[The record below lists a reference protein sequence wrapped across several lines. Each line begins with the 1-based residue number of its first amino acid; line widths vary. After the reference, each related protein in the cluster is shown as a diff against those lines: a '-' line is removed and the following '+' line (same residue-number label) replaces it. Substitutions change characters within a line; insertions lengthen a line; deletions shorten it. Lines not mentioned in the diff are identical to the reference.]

1 MCWQLTPYIVILI
14 AAAALIVFLAVLAWQ
29 HWEPRTGNLYGLLLV
44 MIAAW
49 TLMQALELAA
59 TDMADK
65 IAWARL
71 QYVSVVNIPP
81 LWLLFVL
88 SYTNSRWRP
97 WRRVLALLWLE
108 PIVTLILVFTTQHHQ
123 LVWTQ
128 ITPGTVT
135 VPFISATP
143 PLIYRHGPWY
153 WFRTIWVYLLI
164 IAADVWLVGSA
175 LRLPQLHRRQTWL
188 LVLAALMPLVTSAT
202 YVLNAGPIPG
212 MDYTSLGFVAAAVI
226 VTLSVLRF
234 QMFGLVP
241 LARSLLIERLDT
253 GVLVL
258 DARDCIIDINPAA
271 QRMLGVGPVAIGKRL
286 TEILADGD
294 VWLRTLHSITA
305 TPTICERDGSFY
317 DVQAVFLRNRTGRL
331 LGQLIALHDI
341 TPHKRAEAT
350 LREAEERL
358 RTFVDCAPIGISV
371 NRGGKALYVNPAYA
385 RMYGYDSA
393 EELAG
398 SNLLDHVAPASRA
411 EIVARLEARE
421 RGEAVT
427 SNYEALGQRK
437 DGSVFAYHVEVAQI
451 RLPDG
456 MANLAFHLDIT
467 ALRQIEEALHQAQTA
482 EHNQRILAE
491 ALRDSA
497 AAINETLDV
506 EAVLDRIL
514 ENVGRVV
521 PHQAA
526 DILLVEGQTARMVCW
541 RGHCDASSAVF
552 RTLIFSLDIPTLRW
566 MIDTGHYCLIP
577 DTQTDDR
584 WTPIPQA
591 DWIRSYLGAP
601 VETRTQIIGFLSLV
615 SDTPGFFTLQH
626 AGLLQAFADQAAIAL
641 EKAQLFDM
649 VQRYSTQLEQLV
661 AARTAELEHE
671 RAQFKA
677 ILDALAD
684 GVMHDDFNQIMY
696 VNPAFTRLTG
706 YTAEE
711 VIAQPLSFL
720 STLFAPEFV
729 RFPGSISE
737 TIRRGDSWHGEIR
750 ARIKEGRTAQF
761 EATFT
766 ALTDPQNRPISKV
779 GIFRDITPEKTW
791 QAQKTRF
798 INHAAHELRT
808 PLANLKTRLYLLRRQ
823 PDRLTDHLEVME
835 PVVDQMTALVEELL
849 EMSRLVASPAALK
862 RQTVPLQTIL
872 AESVALLRHQAE
884 QQHVRLVET
893 IASDPLYVFA
903 DTETLGRAI
912 TRLIANAI
920 GATPPGGQVEL
931 AALPDER
938 ATHALLRIYDGSE
951 HLPPDQLRQMFEPF
965 FRATEGDTQG
975 TGLSL
980 SIARQIVELHGGDI
994 TTANAAQRGLI
1005 VEVRL
1010 PLVNQ

>member
-1 MCWQLTPYIVILI
+1 V
-14 AAAALIVFLAVLAWQ
+14 AAALIV
-29 HWEPRTGNLYGLLLV
+29 T
-44 MIAAW
+44 
-49 TLMQALELAA
+49 
-59 TDMADK
+59 
-65 IAWARL
+65 
-71 QYVSVVNIPP
+71 VS
-81 LWLLFVL
+81 
-88 SYTNSRWRP
+88 
-97 WRRVLALLWLE
+97 A
-108 PIVTLILVFTTQHHQ
+108 
-123 LVWTQ
+123 
-128 ITPGTVT
+128 
-135 VPFISATP
+135 
-143 PLIYRHGPWY
+143 
-153 WFRTIWVYLLI
+153 
-164 IAADVWLVGSA
+164 
-175 LRLPQLHRRQTWL
+175 
-188 LVLAALMPLVTSAT
+188 
-202 YVLNAGPIPG
+202 
-212 MDYTSLGFVAAAVI
+212 
-226 VTLSVLRF
+226 LRF

-253 GVLVL
+253 GMLVL
-258 DARDCIIDINPAA
+258 DARDRIIDINPAA
-271 QRMLGVGPVAIGKRL
+271 QRMLGVGPEATGKRL

-294 VWLRTLHSITA
+294 VWLRTLHGVTT
-305 TPTICERDGSFY
+305 TPTTLERDGVFY
-317 DVQAVFLRNRTGRL
+317 DVQAVLLRNRRGRL
-331 LGQLIALHDI
+331 LGQLVALHDI

-358 RTFVDCAPIGISV
+358 RAFVDCAPIGISV
-371 NRGGKALYVNPAYA
+371 NRGGRALYVNPAYA

-398 SNLLDHVAPASRA
+398 TSLLDHVAPEYRA
-411 EIVARLEARE
+411 EIRARLEARE
-421 RGEAVT
+421 RGEAAPG
-427 SNYEALGQRK
+427 NYEALGQRK
-437 DGSVFAYHVEVAQI
+437 DGSIFAYHVEVAHI

-467 ALRQIEEALHQAQTA
+467 ALRQAEEALHQAQIA
-482 EHNQRILAE
+482 ERNQRILAE

-526 DILLVEGQTARMVCW
+526 DILLIEGQTARLVSW
-541 RGHCDASSAVF
+541 RGRCNARSDDLRARVF
-552 RTLIFSLDIPTLRW
+552 PLDMPTLHW

-577 DTQTDDR
+577 DILTDDR
-584 WTPIPQA
+584 WTPVPQV

-601 VETRTQIIGFLSLV
+601 IETRTQIIGFLSLV

-649 VQRYSTQLEQLV
+649 VRQYSTQLEQLV
-661 AARTAELEHE
+661 TARTAELEHE

-684 GVMHDDFNQIMY
+684 GVLHDDFNRVMY

-711 VIAQPLSFL
+711 VIDQPLNFF

-729 RFPGSISE
+729 RFPGAISE

-766 ALTDPQNRPISKV
+766 ALTDPQGQPISKV
-779 GIFRDITPEKTW
+779 GIFRDVTPEKTW

-808 PLANLKTRLYLLRRQ
+808 PLTNLKTRLYLLRRQ
-823 PDRLTDHLEVME
+823 PDRLDNHLAVME
-835 PVVDQMTALVEELL
+835 PVVDQMAALVEELL
-849 EMSRLVASPAALK
+849 EMSRLAASPAALK
-862 RQTVPLQTIL
+862 RQIVPLQTVL
-872 AESVALLRHQAE
+872 AESVALMRYRAE
-884 QQHVRLVET
+884 QRGVRLLQT
-893 IASDPLYVFA
+893 ISDAPLPIFA
-903 DTETLGRAI
+903 DVMTLERAI

-920 GATPPGGQVEL
+920 SATPPGGQVEL
-931 AALPDER
+931 AAQPDER
-938 ATHALLRIYDGSE
+938 AVHALLRIYDGGD
-951 HLPPDQLRQMFEPF
+951 HLPPDQLRQIFEPF
-965 FRATEGDTQG
+965 FRATQGDTQG

-980 SIARQIVELHGGDI
+980 SIARQIVELHSGDI
-994 TTANAAQRGLI
+994 AAANAPERGLV
-1005 VEVRL
+1005 VEARL
-1010 PLVNQ
+1010 PLVNR